1 VPLWV
6 VNGGELLS
14 KFIGEGEQRVR
25 HVIDAATVAQPSII
39 FFDDI

>member
-25 HVIDAATVAQPSII
+25 LVIDAATAAQPSIN
-39 FFDDI
+39 FF